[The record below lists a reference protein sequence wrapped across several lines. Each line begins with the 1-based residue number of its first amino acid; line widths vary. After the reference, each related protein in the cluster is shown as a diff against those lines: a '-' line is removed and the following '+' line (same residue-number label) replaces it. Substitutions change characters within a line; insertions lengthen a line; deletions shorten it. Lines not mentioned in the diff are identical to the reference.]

1 MRELSPEQMARLTQI
16 DYDREMAFVAVREAS
31 GETVGVARLVCEDER
46 SGEFAVIVQADMKG
60 RGVASHLMRRL
71 IDWARAR
78 GLREIVGPGAGG
90 QRTDA
95 GLRAASRISRAAH
108 AGGAGR
114 GGGAAGAGVVCRQWK
129 RPPCASPAADLRAA
143 RRHAILYVLAAS
155 ATFTLGSA
163 LVKALTVDFPVLE
176 IVMFRSIVGFV
187 AMLPMI
193 VRGGGL
199 SALKTR
205 RPVGHVMRTVYG
217 FIGTVTSVYGFG
229 VLPLV
234 TVTALGFAMPL
245 FLTIVSVPLLGERVG
260 PRRATAVLVGLVGV
274 MVMLRPWHVD
284 ADSMPLGAVAIVLAG
299 VFTWSLSMINIRQMG
314 DAGER
319 NVTIVAWYSLGT
331 AALAAFGC
339 ITDWVTP
346 IPGSLPRW

>member
-1 MRELSPEQMARLTQI
+1 METSATSP
-16 DYDREMAFVAVREAS
+16 
-31 GETVGVARLVCEDER
+31 
-46 SGEFAVIVQADMKG
+46 
-60 RGVASHLMRRL
+60 
-71 IDWARAR
+71 
-78 GLREIVGPGAGG
+78 
-90 QRTDA
+90 
-95 GLRAASRISRAAH
+95 
-108 AGGAGR
+108 
-114 GGGAAGAGVVCRQWK
+114 AGAL
-129 RPPCASPAADLRAA
+129 LRAA

-155 ATFTLGSA
+155 ATFTVGSA
-163 LVKALTVDFPVLE
+163 LVKALTLDIPVLE
-176 IVMFRSIVGFV
+176 IVMFRSTVTFV

-193 VRGGGL
+193 MRRGGL

-205 RPVGHVMRTVYG
+205 RPVGHVMRTIYG

-245 FLTIVSVPLLGERVG
+245 FLTIVSVPLLGERIG
-260 PRRATAVLVGLVGV
+260 PRRATAVVVGLVGV

-331 AALAAFGC
+331 ASLAAFGC
-339 ITDWVTP
+339 ITEWVTP
-346 IPGSLPRW
+346 SPWQFAMLLSAGLMSGFAQWLMTEGYRAAETTLVAPFEYGAIIYATVLGVAIWGEWPDVWSLVGIAVLIASGLYIWHREVTLGLRR

>member
-1 MRELSPEQMARLTQI
+1 METSALRLP
-16 DYDREMAFVAVREAS
+16 AVA
-31 GETVGVARLVCEDER
+31 
-46 SGEFAVIVQADMKG
+46 
-60 RGVASHLMRRL
+60 
-71 IDWARAR
+71 
-78 GLREIVGPGAGG
+78 
-90 QRTDA
+90 
-95 GLRAASRISRAAH
+95 
-108 AGGAGR
+108 
-114 GGGAAGAGVVCRQWK
+114 
-129 RPPCASPAADLRAA
+129 LRAA
-143 RRHAILYVLAAS
+143 RQHAILYVFAAS
-155 ATFTLGSA
+155 AVFTLGSA

-187 AMLPMI
+187 ALLPMI

-260 PRRATAVLVGLVGV
+260 PRRASAVLVGLAGV

-284 ADSMPLGAVAIVLAG
+284 ATSMPLGAVAIVLAG

-339 ITDWVTP
+339 IAEWVTP
-346 IPGSLPRW
+346 DPWQLATLVGAGLMSGLAQWLMTEGYRAAETTLVAPFEYGAIIYASVLGIAIWGEWPDVWSLVGIAVLIASGLYIWHREVTLGLRR